1 MESHKT
7 AHLPVVSKLTTI
19 FKKFCAAVSG
29 EVCLQTVHYFIQ
41 NMAKILVSKWFYM
54 GKIWYKKLLILRTF
68 TKCDNFLQRFSKF
81 CVAFFRIV
89 ALTTGS
95 LLYWINGKISIIE
108 RENTPKLIFILQK
121 KYNKGN
127 LT

>member
-1 MESHKT
+1 MIMESHKT
-7 AHLPVVSKLTTI
+7 AHLPVVSKLTTL

-68 TKCDNFLQRFSKF
+68 TKCDNFLQRFS
-81 CVAFFRIV
+81 CSIFRIV

-95 LLYWINGKISIIE
+95 LLYWINGKISRIE
-108 RENTPKLIFILQK
+108 RANTPKLIFILQK

>member
-19 FKKFCAAVSG
+19 FKTFYAAVSG

-54 GKIWYKKLLILRTF
+54 GKI
-68 TKCDNFLQRFSKF
+68 
-81 CVAFFRIV
+81 
-89 ALTTGS
+89 
-95 LLYWINGKISIIE
+95 
-108 RENTPKLIFILQK
+108 
-121 KYNKGN
+121 
-127 LT
+127 

>member
-7 AHLPVVSKLTTI
+7 AHLPVVSKLTTV

-29 EVCLQTVHYFIQ
+29 EVCLQTVHYYIQ
-41 NMAKILVSKWFYM
+41 YMVKILVSKWFYM

-81 CVAFFRIV
+81 CVAFSEYSCADNRFITLLNKWKNFNNRKGKHSEV
-89 ALTTGS
+89 NFHLT
-95 LLYWINGKISIIE
+95 
-108 RENTPKLIFILQK
+108 K